1 MKPFIDASA
10 MKVMVT
16 REFSKFNSIFIF
28 TETDAAFLQNHKK
41 PCVINFT
48 HFQNVQL
55 DKNVE
60 MGLYRVFWRERAFNR

>member
-28 TETDAAFLQNHKK
+28 TETDAAF
-41 PCVINFT
+41 
-48 HFQNVQL
+48 
-55 DKNVE
+55 
-60 MGLYRVFWRERAFNR
+60 RVFWRERAFNR